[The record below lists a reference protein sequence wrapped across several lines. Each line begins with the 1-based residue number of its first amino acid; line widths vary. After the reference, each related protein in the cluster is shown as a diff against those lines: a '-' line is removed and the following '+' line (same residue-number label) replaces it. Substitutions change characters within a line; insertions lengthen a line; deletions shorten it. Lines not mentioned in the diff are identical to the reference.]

1 MTEVQILNMTFD
13 IWSAVFSVVLII
25 GVFVSRRY
33 NRLQAKSL
41 MGALAANTG
50 INVFEIFA
58 YVFRGDASLL
68 GWWMVRVSNFAVFL
82 GNHLILICAAT
93 FIIRTTARDGV
104 VTGKVLV
111 RIFYAIIFTGIALL
125 VLSRILGFYYAFDEQ
140 NRYYRLGSYWIMVSL
155 LWLAAVLLFIVTVAN
170 WGDLSRIERVSFV
183 MLEILPI
190 IAIVAQLFTY
200 GVSLTS
206 FASTVSLAMMFIA
219 YILGCSEEI
228 VSHERKMLLEVIAAL
243 TEAVDAKDTYTRG
256 HSGRVAKYSRAIA
269 ERLGMDEDEAERIY
283 RMALLHDV
291 GKIGVPD
298 AVLNKPGKLTSGE
311 YAVIQSHASLG
322 GDILAKVESMP
333 DLVHGARWHHERVD
347 GHGYPDGLRGD
358 EIPLEARIIC
368 VADCYDAMTSNRVYR
383 EHLPQDVVRREIEN
397 NAGTQFDKDVAKAM
411 LELID
416 EDKEYLL
423 RE

>member
-1 MTEVQILNMTFD
+1 MDILRQYQLDLMLVMSGIGGTLAMLVYLTEVMSQKRKVALLLVELGATFLVIAD
-13 IWSAVFSVVLII
+13 
-25 GVFVSRRY
+25 RR
-33 NRLQAKSL
+33 
-41 MGALAANTG
+41 
-50 INVFEIFA
+50 A
-58 YVFRGDASLL
+58 YIYRGDTSDL
-68 GWWMVRVSNFAVFL
+68 GWWMVRMSNFAVFL

-104 VTGKVLV
+104 VTGKPLV

-125 VLSRILGFYYAFDEQ
+125 ILSRIFGFYYAFDDQ
-140 NRYYRLGSYWIMVSL
+140 NRYYRLNSYWIMVIL
-155 LWLAAVLLFIVTVAN
+155 LWTAAVLLLIVTIAN

-183 MLEILPI
+183 MLEVLPI
-190 IAIVAQLFTY
+190 VAIVAQLFTY
-200 GVSLTS
+200 GISLTS
-206 FASTVSLAMMFIA
+206 FASTVSLAMLFIA

-228 VSHERKMLLEVIAAL
+228 VSHERKMLLEIIAAL
-243 TEAVDAKDTYTRG
+243 TEAVDAKDAYTRG
-256 HSGRVAKYSRAIA
+256 HSSRVAKYSRAIA
-269 ERLGMDEDEAERIY
+269 ERMGMEQDEAERIY

-298 AVLNKPGKLTSGE
+298 AGLNKPGKLTSGE
-311 YAVIQSHASLG
+311 YSVIQSHAALG

-333 DLVHGARWHHERVD
+333 DLAEGARWHHERID

-383 EHLPQDVVRREIEN
+383 QHLPQEVVRREIEN
-397 NAGTQFDKDVAKAM
+397 NAGTQFDKDVAAAM

-416 EDKEYLL
+416 EDKEYRL